1 MQIKLERHR
10 KWSSSYSSLS
20 FYPYHTEPHEILSKY
35 SHFPENFSVSVLVEI
50 STFKQKLPYVKI
62 LHITFTIIVFTHT
75 LIRVFFYHSFIDAG

>member
-50 STFKQKLPYVKI
+50 STFK
-62 LHITFTIIVFTHT
+62 
-75 LIRVFFYHSFIDAG
+75 